1 MLVKKVEHYMHL
13 PYRVEITTVS
23 KEMGGGYIAMIP
35 QLGSKAFQGYGETAD
50 EALKNLETVKRHT
63 FSKYISQ
70 GIPIPEPE
78 LESGKEY
85 SGRFVVRMPG
95 DLHRS
100 LAKLA
105 KANNSTLNQFVTY
118 LLTRRSVLESVEQEI
133 SGLKGTIWQL
143 QANFGSLKFDRPSV
157 KHAGFRPVKYGRTG

>member
-1 MLVKKVEHYMHL
+1 MKKVEHYMRL
-13 PYRVEITTVS
+13 PYRVVITIVS
-23 KEMGGGYIAMIP
+23 EEMGGGYIAMIP
-35 QLGSKAFQGYGETAD
+35 QLGSKAFQGYGESAD

-63 FSKYISQ
+63 FAKYISKS
-70 GIPIPEPE
+70 IPIPEPE
-78 LESGKEY
+78 SESEKEY
-85 SGRFVVRMPG
+85 SGRFVIRMPG

-133 SGLKGTIWQL
+133 SSLKGTIWQL
-143 QANFGSLKFDRPSV
+143 QANFDNLNFEEPSV
-157 KHAGFRPVKYGRTG
+157 KHARFRPVEYRRTG

>member
-1 MLVKKVEHYMHL
+1 MKKVEHYMHL
-13 PYRVEITTVS
+13 PYRVEIATVG

-50 EALKNLETVKRHT
+50 EALENLETVKRHT

-70 GIPIPEPE
+70 GITIPEPE
-78 LESGKEY
+78 SESVKEY

-105 KANNSTLNQFVTY
+105 KANNSTLNQYVNY
-118 LLTRRSVLESVEQEI
+118 LLTRRSVLESVEQ
-133 SGLKGTIWQL
+133 GIWQL
-143 QANFGSLKFDRPSV
+143 KANFSSLTVEPPSV
-157 KHAGFRPVKYGRTG
+157 KYPELHRVKYREVG

>member
-1 MLVKKVEHYMHL
+1 MKKIEHYMHL
-13 PYRVEITTVS
+13 PYKVEIATVG

-50 EALKNLETVKRHT
+50 EALENLETVKRHT

-70 GIPIPEPE
+70 GIPILEPEPE
-78 LESGKEY
+78 SVKEY

-105 KANNSTLNQFVTY
+105 KGNNSTLNQYVTY

-143 QANFGSLKFDRPSV
+143 QANFSSMIVGRPSV
-157 KHAGFRPVKYGRTG
+157 QHAGFHRVDFKRAG